1 MESPDSESDM
11 DLPSQ
16 ELKERVETPEIERT
30 SRMRLLES
38 SRGSARVDINAVQC
52 LGIVKRKGARAGGPP
67 VQSRKDDLKKGHAV
81 NTKLGPCISSHVV
94 LGAGT
99 AISET
104 DTQEAGTLS
113 SRTCCLVQQPTFDHR
128 VQVFDID
135 GANRQSWGYPSG
147 QEHVSAES

>member
-1 MESPDSESDM
+1 MEADHAHRATKQARVVRGPPVESPDSESDM

-38 SRGSARVDINAVQC
+38 SRGSARVDINALQC

-81 NTKLGPCISSHVV
+81 ITKWGPCIIKSRCVGGWNCNFRDGHPGGWYVEFKDML
-94 LGAGT
+94 LG
-99 AISET
+99 
-104 DTQEAGTLS
+104 
-113 SRTCCLVQQPTFDHR
+113 PTTR
-128 VQVFDID
+128 I
-135 GANRQSWGYPSG
+135 
-147 QEHVSAES
+147 